1 MGYLID
7 TNILS
12 ELQKGPRA
20 DPGVLRWYDS
30 TNGEDLYLSV
40 LVVGEIRQ
48 GIERLRRRD
57 PEQAARLEQR
67 IAAVQSVMADHVLP
81 VSAAIAEGWGRN
93 NVPDALPVIDGLLAA
108 TAMEH
113 DLILV
118 TRNVRDVERSGVR
131 LLNPFLDAS
140 SS

>member
-12 ELQKGPRA
+12 ELQKGGRCDA
-20 DPGVLRWYDS
+20 DVQRWYAATD
-30 TNGEDLYLSV
+30 GDELFLSV
-40 LVVGEIRQ
+40 LVIGEIRL

-57 PEQAARLEQR
+57 AVQAARLEQKLLT
-67 IAAVQSVMADHVLP
+67 VETLMAGRVLP
-81 VSAAIAEGWGRN
+81 VTQAIAERWGCLN
-93 NVPDALPVIDGLLAA
+93 APDPLPVIDGLLAA
-108 TAMEH
+108 TALEQ

-131 LLNPFLDAS
+131 LLNPFS
-140 SS
+140 TP